1 LSEHPE
7 ITLRR
12 GRLSVRTM
20 SDWILSTL
28 PALHVPL
35 PDLPLRRF
43 VVVGVVRIRSRP
55 AARSRRPNEA
65 AGEVPAAPAEI
76 EIQAA

>member
-1 LSEHPE
+1 
-7 ITLRR
+7 
-12 GRLSVRTM
+12 M

-35 PDLPLRRF
+35 PDLPLRQF
-43 VVVGVVRIRSRP
+43 VAVGVVRIRSRP
-55 AARSRRPNEA
+55 ARSRRPNEA